1 MGARW
6 GRGVVLAACALCA
19 LAALACSG
27 KVRQEGDPEN
37 AWNGGGAAASGNG
50 QAGNA
55 GNAGNGGTNV
65 SGSGGASGSSG
76 NTGPLIASESVARRM
91 SRSELDHV
99 LRDLLGDTANAASEL
114 LSEDAYSPF
123 DNDYTT
129 QTIGAAQVD
138 SFASLADDVAARIV
152 TTPELRGQLLPC
164 EPTGADDLAC
174 FRQTAAQLTRRAFR
188 RTLSDDELEP
198 YLGLLDFA
206 TEDIAEVDN
215 DFDTALE
222 LLLRAVLMDP
232 EFLYRIEAGEP
243 TDMPDIYALSGVE
256 IATRMSFLIWGSI
269 PDDALLE
276 AAEAGELT
284 TTAGRRAQVERMLDD
299 ERAREQLH
307 RFHAMWLGYRVIP
320 HAAEL
325 AAAFDR
331 ETTALLD
338 RVIFEERA
346 SYTSLFT
353 YAETYLDDALADH
366 YGLPHPDGG
375 EGWVDYGDSGRAGIL
390 SHGAVLSAF
399 GKFSDTSPTQRGI
412 LIRSR
417 LLCETIAPP
426 PPTVMADK
434 PPGDMS
440 AVCKWDRYAEHR
452 ASGGSCASCHS
463 QMDPI
468 GFGLENYDLAG
479 RYREHD
485 DGLPE
490 CAISGEGELPPYGSF
505 SGPAELGALLV
516 DSGAI
521 ERCVVQQVLTFALG
535 RTLEPEE
542 NGFVD
547 ALTEQLV
554 EHDTALTELLHAY
567 VASDA
572 FVLRKEPAP

>member
-1 MGARW
+1 
-6 GRGVVLAACALCA
+6 
-19 LAALACSG
+19 
-27 KVRQEGDPEN
+27 
-37 AWNGGGAAASGNG
+37 
-50 QAGNA
+50 
-55 GNAGNGGTNV
+55 
-65 SGSGGASGSSG
+65 
-76 NTGPLIASESVARRM
+76 
-91 SRSELDHV
+91 
-99 LRDLLGDTANAASEL
+99 
-114 LSEDAYSPF
+114 
-123 DNDYTT
+123 
-129 QTIGAAQVD
+129 
-138 SFASLADDVAARIV
+138 
-152 TTPELRGQLLPC
+152 
-164 EPTGADDLAC
+164 
-174 FRQTAAQLTRRAFR
+174 
-188 RTLSDDELEP
+188 
-198 YLGLLDFA
+198 
-206 TEDIAEVDN
+206 
-215 DFDTALE
+215 
-222 LLLRAVLMDP
+222 
-232 EFLYRIEAGEP
+232 
-243 TDMPDIYALSGVE
+243 
-256 IATRMSFLIWGSI
+256 MSFLIWGSI

-276 AAEAGELT
+276 AAEAGELAT
-284 TTAGRRAQVERMLDD
+284 AAGRRAQLERMLEDD
-299 ERAREQLH
+299 RAREQLH

-320 HAAEL
+320 HAADL

-331 ETTALLD
+331 ETSALLD

-346 SYTSLFT
+346 SYTELFT

-390 SHGAVLSAF
+390 SHGSVLSAF

-417 LLCETIAPP
+417 LLCEAIAPP

-452 ASGGSCASCHS
+452 SGSACASCHS

-479 RYREHD
+479 RFREHD

-490 CAISGEGELPPYGSF
+490 CTISGEGELPPYGTF

-516 DSGAI
+516 DSGAL
-521 ERCVVQQVLTFALG
+521 ERCVVKQVLTFALG

-542 NGFVD
+542 RGLVD
-547 ALTEQLV
+547 ALTEQLID
-554 EHDTALTELLHAY
+554 HDAVLTELLHAY

>member
-1 MGARW
+1 MGASG
-6 GRGVVLAACALCA
+6 GRFVLAACAAVCA
-19 LAALACSG
+19 SAALACSG
-27 KVRQEGDPEN
+27 TVRHEGDPDD
-37 AWNGGGAAASGNG
+37 AFNGAAGNSAASGSNG
-50 QAGNA
+50 RA
-55 GNAGNGGTNV
+55 
-65 SGSGGASGSSG
+65 GSGGVSNGGNSGAAG
-76 NTGPLIASESVARRM
+76 NDAVLIASESIARRM

-99 LRDLLGDTANAASEL
+99 LRDLLGDTANAASQL
-114 LSEDAYSPF
+114 LSEDAYSPY
-123 DNDYTT
+123 DNDYKT
-129 QTIGAAQVD
+129 QTVSTALID
-138 SFASLADDVAARIV
+138 SFSALADDVAARIV
-152 TTPELRGQLLPC
+152 TTPELRAELLPC
-164 EPTGADDLAC
+164 EPVGADDAAC

-188 RTLSDDELEP
+188 RTLTDDELEP
-198 YLGLLDFA
+198 YLGLLAFA
-206 TEDIAEVDN
+206 TEDVPEVDN

-243 TDMPDIYALSGVE
+243 TGDDGVFALSGVE

-276 AAEAGELT
+276 AAEAGELAT
-284 TTAGRRAQVERMLDD
+284 AAGRRTQLERMLDD
-299 ERAREQLH
+299 PHAREQLH

-331 ETTALLD
+331 ETSALLD
-338 RVIFEERA
+338 RVIFDERA

-353 YAETYLDDALADH
+353 YGESYLDTMLAEH
-366 YGLPHPDGG
+366 YELAPPAGG
-375 EGWVDYGDSGRAGIL
+375 EGWVSYGDSGRAGIL

-417 LLCETIAPP
+417 LLCEPILPP

-434 PPGDMS
+434 PPGDMA

-452 ASGGSCASCHS
+452 ASGSSCTSCHAL
-463 QMDPI
+463 MDPI
-468 GFGLENYDLAG
+468 GFGLERYDLAG

-490 CAISGEGELPPYGSF
+490 CTISGEGDLPPYGAF

-516 DSGAI
+516 DSGAL
-521 ERCVVQQVLTFALG
+521 ERCVVKQVLTFALG
-535 RTLEPEE
+535 RELEPEE
-542 NGFVD
+542 STFVD
-547 ALTEQLV
+547 GLTVQMIDSDGV
-554 EHDTALTELLHAY
+554 FTELLHAY

-572 FVLRKEPAP
+572 FVLRKEPTP

>member
-1 MGARW
+1 MGARL
-6 GRGVVLAACALCA
+6 GRAVLAACALGA
-19 LAALACSG
+19 YACSG
-27 KVRQEGDPEN
+27 TIRSDGDEDPWHSISG
-37 AWNGGGAAASGNG
+37 AGSANGGDGDS
-50 QAGNA
+50 
-55 GNAGNGGTNV
+55 GGTGN
-65 SGSGGASGSSG
+65 SGGNSGSSG
-76 NTGPLIASESVARRM
+76 GDGPLIASESSARRM

-99 LRDLLGDTANAASEL
+99 LRDLLGDGANAASEL
-114 LSEDAYSPF
+114 LSEDAYSPY

-129 QTIGAAQVD
+129 QTVGAALID
-138 SFASLADDVAARIV
+138 SLAALADDVAARIV
-152 TTPELRGQLLPC
+152 GTPALRAQLLPC
-164 EPTGADDLAC
+164 EPTGPGDAAC
-174 FRQTAAQLTRRAFR
+174 FEETAAQLTRRAFR
-188 RTLSDDELEP
+188 RTLSDEELAP
-198 YLGLLDFA
+198 YLTLLDFA
-206 TEDIAEVDN
+206 TEDIPEVDN

-232 EFLYRIEAGEP
+232 EFLYRIEAGTP
-243 TDMPDIYALSGVE
+243 TDMADIVALTGVE

-276 AAEAGELT
+276 AAEAGELASA
-284 TTAGRRAQVERMLDD
+284 AGRRTQVERMLED
-299 ERAREQLH
+299 ERAKEQLH

-320 HAAEL
+320 HAPEL

-331 ETTALLD
+331 ETSALID

-353 YAETYLDDALADH
+353 YAETYLDDMLAQH
-366 YGLPHPDGG
+366 YGLPQPASG
-375 EGWVDYGDSGRAGIL
+375 EGWVEYGDSGRAGIL
-390 SHGAVLSAF
+390 SHGSVLSAF

-417 LLCETIAPP
+417 LLCEKIAPP

-434 PPGDMS
+434 PPGDMD

-452 ASGGSCASCHS
+452 ASGSSCASCHA

-479 RYREHD
+479 RFREHD

-490 CAISGEGELPPYGSF
+490 CTIAGEGDVPPYGSF

-516 DSGAI
+516 DSGAL
-521 ERCVVQQVLTFALG
+521 ERCVVKQVLTFALG
-535 RTLEPEE
+535 RELAAEE
-542 NGFVD
+542 DSLVD
-547 ALTEQLV
+547 GLTAQLV
-554 EHDTALTELLHAY
+554 DQDAVFTELLHAY
-567 VASDA
+567 VASGA

>member
-1 MGARW
+1 MGARR
-6 GRGVVLAACALCA
+6 GRVLALAVCAWC
-19 LAALACSG
+19 ALACSG
-27 KVRQEGDPEN
+27 SIRQDGESQGDP
-37 AWNGGGAAASGNG
+37 S
-50 QAGNA
+50 AGMA
-55 GNAGNGGTNV
+55 
-65 SGSGGASGSSG
+65 GASGGGGGQGGRAGGGSG
-76 NTGPLIASESVARRM
+76 ASGTAAGAGGDGELIASASIARRM

-99 LRDLLGDTANAASEL
+99 LRDLLGDRANAASEL
-114 LSEDAYSPF
+114 LSEDAFSPY

-129 QTIGAAQVD
+129 QTVSTALIDSLAA
-138 SFASLADDVAARIV
+138 LADDVAARIV
-152 TTPELRGQLLPC
+152 ATPELRAQLLPC
-164 EPTGADDLAC
+164 EPTGAGDAAC
-174 FRQTAAQLTRRAFR
+174 FEQVAAQLTRRAFR
-188 RTLSDDELEP
+188 RTLTGADLAP

-222 LLLRAVLMDP
+222 LLVRAVLMDP

-243 TDMPDIYALSGVE
+243 TGIENVFALSGVE
-256 IATRMSFLIWGSI
+256 IATRMSFLMWGSI

-276 AAEAGELT
+276 AAEAGELAT
-284 TTAGRRAQVERMLDD
+284 GAGRSAQLTRMLEDV
-299 ERAREQLH
+299 RAREQLH

-331 ETTALLD
+331 ETSALLD

-353 YAETYLDDALADH
+353 YAETYLDDLLADH
-366 YGLPHPDGG
+366 YALPQPDNGQD
-375 EGWVDYGDSGRAGIL
+375 WVSYGDSGRAGIL
-390 SHGAVLSAF
+390 SHGSVLSAF

-417 LLCETIAPP
+417 LLCEPVAPP
-426 PPTVMADK
+426 PPTVMADR

-452 ASGGSCASCHS
+452 ASGGSCAACHS

-468 GFGLENYDLAG
+468 GFGLERYDLAG

-490 CAISGEGELPPYGSF
+490 CTIPAEGELPPYGAF

-516 DSGAI
+516 DSGAL
-521 ERCVVQQVLTFALG
+521 ERCVVKQVMTFALG

-542 NGFVD
+542 NGLID
-547 ALTEQLV
+547 TLTAELIAR
-554 EHDTALTELLHAY
+554 DTVLTELLAAY
-567 VASDA
+567 VESDA
-572 FVLRKEPAP
+572 FALRKEPTP

>member
-1 MGARW
+1 MG
-6 GRGVVLAACALCA
+6 GRSGLSVWAACALGIV
-19 LAALACSG
+19 ACSG
-27 KVRQEGDPEN
+27 TVHTEGDPDD
-37 AWNGGGAAASGNG
+37 AWHGASGAGAATSGSNG

-55 GNAGNGGTNV
+55 GNGGSGAGNGG
-65 SGSGGASGSSG
+65 GSGAAGA
-76 NTGPLIASESVARRM
+76 NNGPLIASESIARRM

-99 LRDLLGDTANAASEL
+99 LRDLLGDTANAASEV
-114 LSEDAYSPF
+114 LSEDAYSPY

-129 QTIGAAQVD
+129 QTVSTALIDSLAA
-138 SFASLADDVAARIV
+138 LADDVAARIV
-152 TTPELRGQLLPC
+152 ITPELRSRLLPC
-164 EPTGADDLAC
+164 EPTGPGDAAC
-174 FRQTAAQLTRRAFR
+174 FEQVAAQLTRRAFR
-188 RTLSDDELEP
+188 RTLTAEELAP
-198 YLGLLDFA
+198 YLELLDFA

-215 DFDTALE
+215 DFDTAVE

-243 TDMPDIYALSGVE
+243 TDDEGVFALSGVE

-276 AAEAGELT
+276 AAEAGELAT
-284 TTAGRRAQVERMLDD
+284 AAGRRAQVERMLEDQ
-299 ERAREQLH
+299 RAKEQLH

-320 HAAEL
+320 HAADL

-331 ETTALLD
+331 ETSALLD
-338 RVIFEERA
+338 RVIFEEHA

-353 YAETYLDDALADH
+353 YAETYVDDMLADH

-390 SHGAVLSAF
+390 SHGSVLSAF

-434 PPGDMS
+434 PPGDMD
-440 AVCKWDRYAEHR
+440 AVCKWDRYSEHR
-452 ASGGSCASCHS
+452 ASGSSCAGCHS

-505 SGPAELGALLV
+505 SGPAQLGALLV
-516 DSGAI
+516 DSGAL
-521 ERCVVQQVLTFALG
+521 ERCVVKQTLTFALG
-535 RTLEPEE
+535 RALAPQEQS
-542 NGFVD
+542 FVD
-547 ALTEQLV
+547 ELTQQLAD
-554 EHDTALTELLHAY
+554 HDTVFTELLHAY

-572 FVLRKEPAP
+572 FVLRKEPTP